1 MSLVGSKRLQQAM
14 FEVAASS
21 NRAAG
26 SGGGTGLSPM
36 VWLGK
41 GLDNAA
47 DTITATTFTLVP
59 NVSVTFNLGRSL
71 WVAFSAFSISKTSGA
86 GGTFAYM
93 NVFIDGVVS
102 DAVGLWDKG
111 NTGYTTCG
119 DFSMVSTTP
128 MAPGPHT
135 IDLRVKVD
143 SGQTWLNYTTSLNL
157 FLLGG

>member
-1 MSLVGSKRLQQAM
+1 MSILSKRFQQGV
-14 FEVAASS
+14 FEAAASS

-26 SGGGTGLSPM
+26 SGGGSGLSPL

-47 DTITATTFTLVP
+47 DTITATTFTVVP
-59 NVSVTFNLGRSL
+59 GVSVAFNLSRTL
-71 WVAFSAFSISKTSGA
+71 WVAFSAFSISKTSGG

-93 NVFIDGVVS
+93 NVYIDGVVS

-111 NTGYTTCG
+111 NTGYTSCG
-119 DFSMVSTTP
+119 DFSTVSTVP
-128 MAPGPHT
+128 LAPGTHT
-135 IDLRVKVD
+135 VDLRVKVD